1 MTHYLESLN
10 TLLISAEINKRG
22 DENQFKLPVLPYEEQ
37 ALEPCISQRTIQYHY
52 GKHFATYINNLNAQI
67 KGTPFENK
75 LLEEIVAES
84 DGGLFNNA
92 AQSYNHA
99 FYFESLRAPRE
110 DNAPTGKVAELIN
123 TSFGS
128 FDQFKEAFAL
138 AATTQFGSG
147 WAWLIIDEK
156 FQLEVLKTGNADTP
170 LKLGKKAILTIDVW
184 EHAYYLDTQ
193 NARPQY
199 ISNYW
204 KLIDW
209 EKVNQ
214 RL

>member
-1 MTHYLESLN
+1 MTHHLESLN

-22 DENQFKLPVLPYEEQ
+22 DENQFKLPVLPYGEQ

-52 GKHFATYINNLNAQI
+52 GKHFATYINNLNALI

-75 LLEEIVAES
+75 SLEEIVAES

-110 DNAPTGKVAELIN
+110 GNAPTGKVAELIN
-123 TSFGS
+123 ASFGS
-128 FDQFKEAFAL
+128 FEQFKEAFAQ

-147 WAWLIIDEK
+147 WAWLTVDEK